1 MIPQHRPLDRR
12 GFLRRSVG
20 TSAALVALPV
30 AGEWLAAT
38 AATAAPATA
47 EPATAA
53 ATKAGQVPPP
63 PEYPGR
69 PFVDDY
75 ATNTTANLTPQTNA
89 AVRILAGFE
98 QLWSTGLSWDN
109 GVPRSPEVLR
119 ANIRY
124 VVKRTTERGEAE
136 AKQAFIFDRQH
147 QSYSAIRGLGPLA
160 EPYLAGSLAVTG
172 ITSAPDGIPA
182 AKINDVVP
190 PDAPAGSA
198 LGAGSTSSALGTVVT
213 LVNSVRGNFTSSNPS
228 KFAYQYPRPWR
239 LSDDNRV
246 VPTGGIPVLGVPV
259 YDADTFVVP
268 QLLRQRSE
276 TPASDGGFPSGHA
289 NAAWLAALGFAYAIP
304 ERFQELLARASDVS
318 DSRIAAGMHSPVD
331 VIGGRIL
338 ATALAAAV
346 LSNPATAEL
355 KVAARRQAVEYLRAR
370 TNATDLFAYAH
381 SAGSDTDPYADRE
394 ANLARVTPRLTY
406 MLTRTGEDTPLD
418 VPKGAE
424 VLLETR
430 LPYLD
435 AEQRRAVLASTALPG
450 GYPLLDGPEQWGRL
464 NLFAAADGYGSLRD
478 TVTVTMDA
486 AAGGFHAA
494 DTWRNDI
501 DGTGTLVKNGTGTL
515 TLTGRNSF
523 AGGTRLLAGTLVA
536 ASATALGHG
545 PVELRGGTLRLDRA
559 AGEVRVDGDY
569 GQADGAALA
578 VSLRDN
584 GKPALTVTRRATLGP
599 RAELVLTLDPERP
612 PAPGVVVPVLHAR
625 QINGRFGTVTLTGVD
640 GYRAELIQIRTAVSV
655 RLRKS

>member
-1 MIPQHRPLDRR
+1 MTSAHTSLDRR

-20 TSAALVALPV
+20 TSAALAVLPV
-30 AGEWLAAT
+30 AGEWLAPTPASAAPTNDPAT
-38 AATAAPATA
+38 AATV
-47 EPATAA
+47 
-53 ATKAGQVPPP
+53 KAGQVPPP
-63 PEYPGR
+63 PQYPGR
-69 PFVDDY
+69 SFVDDY
-75 ATNTTANLTPQTNA
+75 ATNINANLTPQTNA

-98 QLWSTGLSWDN
+98 QLWSTGSTWDN

-124 VVKRTTERGEAE
+124 VVKRTSERSEAE
-136 AKQAFIFDRQH
+136 AKQAFIYDRQH

-172 ITSAPDGIPA
+172 ITSAPDGVPA
-182 AKINDVVP
+182 ARINDTVP

-198 LGAGSTSSALGTVVT
+198 LGAGSTASALGTVVT
-213 LVNSVRGNFTSSNPS
+213 LVNTVRGNFTSSNPS
-228 KFAYQYPRPWR
+228 KAAYRYPRPWR

-259 YDADTFVVP
+259 YDADTVVAP

-276 TPASDGGFPSGHA
+276 TPADDGGFPSGHA
-289 NAAWLAALGFAYAIP
+289 NAAWLAAFALAYAIP

-318 DSRIAAGMHSPVD
+318 DSRISAGMHSPVD

-346 LSNPATAEL
+346 LGNPANAEL
-355 KVAARRQAVEYLRAR
+355 KVAARRQAAEYLQAR
-370 TNATDLFAYAH
+370 TNAADLFAYAH
-381 SAGSDTDPYADRE
+381 SAGPDTDPYADRA
-394 ANLARVTPRLTY
+394 ANLARITPRWTY
-406 MLTRTGEDTPLD
+406 ILPQAGPDTPLV

-464 NLFAAADGYGSLRD
+464 NLFAAADGYGSLPD

-501 DGTGTLVKNGTGTL
+501 DGAGALVKNGTGTL
-515 TLTGRNSF
+515 TLSGRNSF
-523 AGGTRLLAGTLVA
+523 TGGTRLLAGTLVA

-545 PVELRGGTLRLDRA
+545 PVEVRGGTLRLDRA
-559 AGEVRVDGDY
+559 AGPVRVDGDY
-569 GQADGAALA
+569 RQADGAVLA
-578 VSLRDN
+578 VNLRDD
-584 GKPALTVTRRATLGP
+584 GRPALTVTRPVTIGA
-599 RAELVLTLDPERP
+599 RAELVLALDPERP
-612 PAPGVVVPVLHAR
+612 PAPGAVVPVLRAR
-625 QINGRFGTVTLTGVD
+625 QVNGRFGTVTLTGVE
-640 GYRAELIQIRTAVSV
+640 GYRAELIQVKTAVSV